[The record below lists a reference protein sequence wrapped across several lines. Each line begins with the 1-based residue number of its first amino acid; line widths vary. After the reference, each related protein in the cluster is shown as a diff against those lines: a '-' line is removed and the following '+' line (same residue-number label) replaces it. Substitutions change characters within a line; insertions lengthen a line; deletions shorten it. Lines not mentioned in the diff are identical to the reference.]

1 MSLFKQD
8 PALALAKTED
18 KIASIRANIEAL
30 QAKRAEKL
38 LEAED
43 PSEVVRIDAA
53 ISAEE
58 KNIEILNDRTVALRE
73 EIRRYAFE
81 DREDKRKAAIKKLST
96 HLAKREAIAAK
107 LEAAITEVGEFY
119 SQLTAPDYAA
129 DAWTFSSPGHAFAD
143 FDRAPV
149 EKEIGWAL
157 HSLVQGHSLPMPNS
171 IGLGVFNVRP
181 AGIAETV
188 RSQNA
193 GIIARAES
201 APIHDDLLEE
211 AV

>member
-8 PALALAKTED
+8 PALALAKTGD
-18 KIASIRANIEAL
+18 KIASVRTNVEAL
-30 QAKRAEKL
+30 QAKRAERL

-43 PSEVVRIDAA
+43 PTEVVKIDKA
-53 ISAEE
+53 IEAE
-58 KNIEILNDRTVALRE
+58 KANLTILGDHVRALNE
-73 EIRRYAFE
+73 EIRRHAFE
-81 DREDKRKAAIKKLST
+81 DREDRRRAAIKKLST
-96 HLAKREAIAAK
+96 ALGKREAIATK
-107 LEAAITEVGEFY
+107 LEAAITEVGELY
-119 SQLTAPDYAA
+119 SQLTAPDYAV
-129 DAWTFSSPGHAFAD
+129 DAWPFSSPGHAFAD

-149 EKEIGWAL
+149 DKETGWAL
-157 HSLVQGHSLPMPNS
+157 HSLVQGHGLPMPNS
-171 IGLGVFNVRP
+171 IGLGVFGVRP

-201 APIHDDLLEE
+201 APIADDLLDE